1 MLCLT
6 SSISASRCPAS
17 LLDAAA
23 RRAVTDG
30 GGVAVLAGD
39 RAAVHALATALTQ
52 LFPKVS
58 QAARQGGAQ
67 QQPSERLLQAAAAF
81 GPATLAFSGLEQRV
95 AAAAAAAAPRKAPA
109 SAAAAAGQRGCSGG
123 AQHDV
128 SGQLACV
135 RLGAEV
141 IGCVAGSSA
150 QAAAMV
156 ASAQVGRCSRH
167 TRSEMDAASSMC
179 CFILEADAWSCLSCV
194 EISCISVANPHAML
208 RFDMHTDTPRASAD
222 PSVVQN
228 PKP

>member
-1 MLCLT
+1 MSRRLSPDWQNIQSGQLKHHLFTARHSASLVDRHAAGTVQALQLKLTRTLCLT
-6 SSISASRCPAS
+6 NSMYAFRCPAS

-23 RRAVTDG
+23 RRSVTNG

-81 GPATLAFSGLEQRV
+81 GSATLAFSGLEQRV
-95 AAAAAAAAPRKAPA
+95 AAAAAAAAPRRAPT

-123 AQHDV
+123 AQLDV

-156 ASAQVGRCSRH
+156 ASAQVGLGFR
-167 TRSEMDAASSMC
+167 
-179 CFILEADAWSCLSCV
+179 V
-194 EISCISVANPHAML
+194 
-208 RFDMHTDTPRASAD
+208 
-222 PSVVQN
+222 
-228 PKP
+228 